1 MNKWRIFSVAAAAAM
16 LLTGCA
22 KIEQDTMPE
31 LIAATETTPLV
42 PVATAAEQPSH
53 ESVALQ
59 VPEIT
64 REEADIT
71 LEAEDGSIPTG
82 CSVSIVPR
90 LGYSGTGYLSG
101 LNAENGSTLELE
113 ADIPATQH
121 YDITVVLGADTP
133 STCRILANGEP
144 VYTLK
149 AEENE
154 NFVRAT
160 VQGIFLSKGKCKL
173 EIEPV
178 SGIVDIDCVELVNNT
193 SLYDEDAAI
202 SQTPVNPHASASAK
216 ALLKFL
222 ADSYGRKIVTG
233 QYVSDSTN
241 RELEQIYQ
249 VTGAYPLIRFADMQS
264 YSRNGGNAAQA
275 TAVEDSLA
283 WAQEGGI
290 AGLSWYWNAPAG
302 NASIYAK
309 DTTFD
314 LSAAVTDKDI
324 AMATDAQLSQMAAS
338 GEISEGCYAMIQ
350 DIDAVSEQLKKLAD
364 ADVPVLWRPL
374 MEAGGDWFW
383 WGASGADAYRWLWE
397 LMYTR
402 MTEYHQL
409 NNLLW
414 IWNGQSS
421 SYQVDKSQYDIA
433 SLDVY
438 VKDKTEAYGSR
449 YEQYVALRNMTGGKL
464 LALSE
469 CSTVPD
475 MNAMFRDNAVWSFF
489 GLWYAPYLGEYT
501 SNDALLSV
509 YHSEGALVRGDYQ
522 P

>member
-1 MNKWRIFSVAAAAAM
+1 
-16 LLTGCA
+16 
-22 KIEQDTMPE
+22 
-31 LIAATETTPLV
+31 
-42 PVATAAEQPSH
+42 
-53 ESVALQ
+53 
-59 VPEIT
+59 
-64 REEADIT
+64 
-71 LEAEDGSIPTG
+71 
-82 CSVSIVPR
+82 
-90 LGYSGTGYLSG
+90 
-101 LNAENGSTLELE
+101 
-113 ADIPATQH
+113 
-121 YDITVVLGADTP
+121 
-133 STCRILANGEP
+133 
-144 VYTLK
+144 
-149 AEENE
+149 
-154 NFVRAT
+154 
-160 VQGIFLSKGKCKL
+160 
-173 EIEPV
+173 
-178 SGIVDIDCVELVNNT
+178 
-193 SLYDEDAAI
+193 
-202 SQTPVNPHASASAK
+202 
-216 ALLKFL
+216 
-222 ADSYGRKIVTG
+222 
-233 QYVSDSTN
+233 
-241 RELEQIYQ
+241 
-249 VTGAYPLIRFADMQS
+249 
-264 YSRNGGNAAQA
+264 
-275 TAVEDSLA
+275 
-283 WAQEGGI
+283 
-290 AGLSWYWNAPAG
+290 
-302 NASIYAK
+302 
-309 DTTFD
+309 
-314 LSAAVTDKDI
+314 
-324 AMATDAQLSQMAAS
+324 MAAS